1 MVRKL
6 YMNADQGDITLD
18 SPDAF
23 LLKTSGLAAVAILTP
38 LFLVGRDLLVGG
50 AHTPGHPDVI
60 W

>member
-38 LFLVGRDLLVGG
+38 LFSGGRDLPVGG
-50 AHTPGHPDVI
+50 RDTSRHPDVI